1 MGFTDAQEVQQLGEE
16 HTPIR
21 RGEEHTPAPCT
32 VPRGAH
38 SRESVQCGGPV
49 VFSHDHTCHP
59 GKPTQGKN
67 ALEQTWNPRWGRSQ
81 P

>member
-1 MGFTDAQEVQQLGEE
+1 MGFTDAQDVQQLGEE

-38 SRESVQCGGPV
+38 SRESVPCGGPV
-49 VFSHDHTCHP
+49 VLFTRFYA
-59 GKPTQGKN
+59 KP
-67 ALEQTWNPRWGRSQ
+67 W
-81 P
+81 